1 MLHIGKFLSKTKGVI
16 DESETTRKNISEVL
30 FTVLNL
36 QIPQEKISLVG
47 STIKLKVSPLQKLH
61 IILNKQKI
69 LSKIKTHP
77 TLSSRVK
84 DIL

>member
-1 MLHIGKFLSKTKGVI
+1 MLHIGNFLSKTKNVV
-16 DESETTRKNISEVL
+16 DESESTRKAISEIFLV
-30 FTVLNL
+30 VLNL

-69 LSKIKTHP
+69 LTKIKVHP
-77 TLSSRVK
+77 YLSSKVK
-84 DIL
+84 DIF